1 MNISYRDIMIKSSD
15 LSEKITAETLP
26 TELKTMIAQ
35 QAHSDGM
42 SALATALMT
51 VPLQHYAGLAAP
63 FILNPLGDYHQN
75 SSVISKTNEDM
86 SVDLG
91 KYKVP
96 YKIASVAFELFT
108 LWGAYHFTKNQRQ
121 DWLTESYVQQYDS
134 SDSLLASTKDLSN
147 DDKKDITFKALLTS
161 AIAGGLGYGS
171 PLVESWIT
179 KKNDNSQLSSL
190 IPEGAKPWIA
200 SAAFGTIAFLVANEI
215 FSQNRKEEINDIRT
229 DISFVKRLHEEK
241 SFASNQISI

>member
-1 MNISYRDIMIKSSD
+1 MIKSSD

-42 SALATALMT
+42 SALATALM
-51 VPLQHYAGLAAP
+51 VAPFEHYAGEFA
-63 FILNPLGDYHQN
+63 
-75 SSVISKTNEDM
+75 SKAFEND
-86 SVDLG
+86 
-91 KYKVP
+91 KYKLPIEVGS
-96 YKIASVAFELFT
+96 KALEL
-108 LWGAYHFTKNQRQ
+108 LSIWLAYDFAKNQRK
-121 DWLTESYVQQYDS
+121 DWLTKNYVQQYDL

-147 DDKKDITFKALLTS
+147 DDKKDITFKALSTS
-161 AIAGGLGYGS
+161 AIAGAVGYGAS
-171 PLVESWIT
+171 RLSGLVESWII
-179 KKNDNSQLSSL
+179 NENNAHASSL

-241 SFASNQISI
+241 SFASNQMSI